1 MNKKDLKL
9 QVSQCLNFSEGE
21 NNSAYSHLR
30 RLLIEMGVKQPHTL
44 MNNIAHNMEEEI
56 TDIITNQI
64 IKQND

>member
-1 MNKKDLKL
+1 MNRKELKPEI
-9 QVSQCLNFSEGE
+9 SKCMNFSEGE

-30 RLLIEMGVKQPHTL
+30 RLLLALEVKGAHSL
-44 MNNIAHNMEEEI
+44 MNDIADSMEEQI